1 MLRYYNSFSLLYKGI
16 VPYFS
21 DYHTFNIPH
30 YSFPLYIMIERS
42 EKCCTKY
49 SEAPTEPKNIR
60 FLVFY
65 ACKLPI
71 IVIKTLTQAVLHTQP
86 SWIIP
91 YDSNK
96 WPKYHHKV
104 SSLGLFAPNRS
115 ICYPE
120 RGKLP
125 QLTAYCRGTRL
136 KSQISYS
143 PTNTPS
149 FLILVSVCI
158 IICYVIVLYSLLLM
172 YIGYFSTFLCFIY
185 SKAL

>member
-1 MLRYYNSFSLLYKGI
+1 ML
-16 VPYFS
+16 
-21 DYHTFNIPH
+21 
-30 YSFPLYIMIERS
+30 ERS

-60 FLVFY
+60 FLVFH

-71 IVIKTLTQAVLHTQP
+71 IVIKTLTQAVLYIQP
-86 SWIIP
+86 SRIIP

-120 RGKLP
+120 RGKSP

-149 FLILVSVCI
+149 FFILVSVCI
-158 IICYVIVLYSLLLM
+158 YYVLCYLVIKVY
-172 YIGYFSTFLCFIY
+172 
-185 SKAL
+185 